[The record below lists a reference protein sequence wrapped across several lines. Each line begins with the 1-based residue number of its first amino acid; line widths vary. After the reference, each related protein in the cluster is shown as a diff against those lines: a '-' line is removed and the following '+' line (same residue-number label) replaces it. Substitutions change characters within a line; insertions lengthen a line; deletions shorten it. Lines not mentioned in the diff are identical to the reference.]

1 MPIFLIANFTMTT
14 PKDFENTLT
23 QTSDAYRTLI
33 ASTGENLDRE
43 GLLDTPE
50 RAAKAFGFLTQGYHQ
65 DLVEITNDAIFPTD
79 NNELILV
86 KNIEFYSMCEH
97 HMLPFYGV
105 AHVAYLPND
114 KVIGLSKMARI
125 VDMYARRLQIQENLT
140 RQVAQAV
147 MDIEDEVLA
156 EAADPQRPG
165 GRAPGRVEVPAFDV
179 LERGHKKIVGRY
191 EKGKGFGFV
200 IPDNDRICKDIFIPE
215 RRDHD
220 ARTEPLVVLHD
231 GLRHPLEVRVVRQ
244 RPRMVVLRQHRLAQV
259 HPAPRLAEPPPV
271 HPALEQHR
279 GFLALKDRHHHKLP
293 EALEP

>member
-147 MDIEDEVLA
+147 MDMTGA
-156 EAADPQRPG
+156 RGAAGAMD
-165 GRAPGRVEVPAFDV
+165 AAHMCMMM
-179 LERGHKKIVGRY
+179 RGVMKQNATTRSISLLGEFKTSSQARQ
-191 EKGKGFGFV
+191 EFLMA
-200 IPDNDRICKDIFIPE
+200 IPN
-215 RRDHD
+215 
-220 ARTEPLVVLHD
+220 T
-231 GLRHPLEVRVVRQ
+231 
-244 RPRMVVLRQHRLAQV
+244 
-259 HPAPRLAEPPPV
+259 
-271 HPALEQHR
+271 
-279 GFLALKDRHHHKLP
+279 
-293 EALEP
+293 

>member
-147 MDIEDEVLA
+147 MDMTGA
-156 EAADPQRPG
+156 RGAAVVMD
-165 GRAPGRVEVPAFDV
+165 AAHMCMMM
-179 LERGHKKIVGRY
+179 RGVMKQNATTRSISLLGEFKTSSH
-191 EKGKGFGFV
+191 
-200 IPDNDRICKDIFIPE
+200 
-215 RRDHD
+215 
-220 ARTEPLVVLHD
+220 ARQE
-231 GLRHPLEVRVVRQ
+231 
-244 RPRMVVLRQHRLAQV
+244 
-259 HPAPRLAEPPPV
+259 
-271 HPALEQHR
+271 
-279 GFLALKDRHHHKLP
+279 FLMAISNT
-293 EALEP
+293 

>member
-147 MDIEDEVLA
+147 MDMTGARGAAVVMDAAHMCMTMRGVLTQNA
-156 EAADPQRPG
+156 TTPTLS
-165 GRAPGRVEVPAFDV
+165 V
-179 LERGHKKIVGRY
+179 LGEFKTSSQARQ
-191 EKGKGFGFV
+191 EFLMA
-200 IPDNDRICKDIFIPE
+200 IPN
-215 RRDHD
+215 
-220 ARTEPLVVLHD
+220 T
-231 GLRHPLEVRVVRQ
+231 
-244 RPRMVVLRQHRLAQV
+244 
-259 HPAPRLAEPPPV
+259 
-271 HPALEQHR
+271 
-279 GFLALKDRHHHKLP
+279 
-293 EALEP
+293 